1 MMNGENLWLRRIEP
15 MLQELKKCLMRI
27 GYNSIIEK
35 QKLILLIQSLKIYLL
50 IENMKIWRLQK

>member
-15 MLQELKKCLMRI
+15 MLQELKKCLMKI

-50 IENMKIWRLQK
+50 IENMKI